1 MSRLRVLAA
10 IALSLLLVGT
20 QHGARVH
27 ALEHDAK
34 RLGHDQAALFAPGT
48 DEGCSTCASFA
59 GSSHAIPAGDCPLL
73 IGRDCANHVRSTSQA
88 FADAAPAYYQIRA
101 PPCAPSTLV

>member
-10 IALSLLLVGT
+10 IALSLLLVGM

-34 RLGHDQAALFAPGT
+34 RLGHVHAALFVPTA

-59 GSSHAIPAGDCPLL
+59 GSSHATAAGDYLL
-73 IGRDCANHVRSTSQA
+73 LSERGCSARVRSTRLAIAGS
-88 FADAAPAYYQIRA
+88 APAYYQSRA
-101 PPCAPSTLV
+101 PPCAPATLA